1 MISDSE
7 IFCFDEENMNSYEEN
22 ENHKDGANIQF
33 CALVALCAETAQHY
47 AQIKACAVQPVK
59 PLLQQL
65 QQQHGPPLKTLMV
78 WTGGYSDRRQRQA
91 VAVAVAVA
99 LAAAVVTG
107 GYSGG
112 GGLWRRRKE
121 QLQQSRVILCLCLFC
136 HCATGKATTAQRI
149 FAPEGWPNR
158 SLWTAQ
164 SFVRCSAS
172 KATLLMPAHHEET
185 SLTP

>member
-65 QQQHGPPLKTLMV
+65 QQQHGPLLKTLMV
-78 WTGGYSDRRQRQA
+78 WAGGYSDRRQRRRQWQWQRQRH
-91 VAVAVAVA
+91 
-99 LAAAVVTG
+99 LRR
-107 GYSGG
+107 
-112 GGLWRRRKE
+112 LW
-121 QLQQSRVILCLCLFC
+121 
-136 HCATGKATTAQRI
+136 
-149 FAPEGWPNR
+149 
-158 SLWTAQ
+158 
-164 SFVRCSAS
+164 
-172 KATLLMPAHHEET
+172 
-185 SLTP
+185 